1 MDLLHISQTI
11 KETRLRQKMTI
22 AQIAQKAG
30 LSKGFVSRLENFRI
44 TPSLN
49 ALNKIAQALGISM
62 ADLFLVDKRPPE
74 YLFGRLDDGEEIIR
88 DNSDKFG
95 MRYFSLAYKKL
106 DRKLDPFLIEYYPR
120 AEKREFLMHQADEF
134 FLLLEG
140 KLNFFIFDETNCRTL
155 TKGDTVYLSR
165 NIPHTVR
172 LCPGQKCAKALII
185 YREEDEE

>member
-1 MDLLHISQTI
+1 MDLLRISQVI
-11 KETRLRQKMTI
+11 KEARLKQKMTI
-22 AQIAQKAG
+22 AQVAQKAD

-49 ALNKIAQALGISM
+49 ALNKITQALGMSM
-62 ADLFLVDKRPPE
+62 ADLFLTEKSSPE

-88 DNSDKFG
+88 DNSGKFG
-95 MRYFSLAYKKL
+95 IKYFSLAYKKL
-106 DRKLDPFLIEYYPR
+106 GRKLDPFLIEYYPCVEQR
-120 AEKREFLMHQADEF
+120 AFLMHHSEEF

-155 TKGDTVYLSR
+155 TKGDTVYLAR

-172 LCPGQKCAKALII
+172 LYPRQKCAKALVI
-185 YREEDEE
+185 YREEDE